1 MTREHQDAA
10 ARETIGGWFS
20 GREDLLVAVAT
31 VIEGE
36 GPGWWAHAIEPA
48 PTPVGGPAPQQ
59 STGLGCEDGVEI
71 VEAAL
76 EVGYALL
83 ASWDGPAEER
93 DEIASPARR
102 LAVLRAMA
110 VLAETE
116 LDAAPGGGA

>member
-1 MTREHQDAA
+1 M
-10 ARETIGGWFS
+10 
-20 GREDLLVAVAT
+20 
-31 VIEGE
+31 
-36 GPGWWAHAIEPA
+36 
-48 PTPVGGPAPQQ
+48 GGPASQQ

-93 DEIASPARR
+93 DEIALPARR

-110 VLAETE
+110 VLAETK
-116 LDAAPGGGA
+116 LDASPGGGA